1 MEIEIRFWG
10 NIGHYLPEG
19 NNRFSITRSLDKDT
33 TVQEVVKKLK
43 LPKELP
49 IIITVNGR
57 RVDTGCVLKDRD
69 VIAFFSST
77 GGG

>member
-1 MEIEIRFWG
+1 MEVEIKLWG

-19 NNRFSITRSLDKDT
+19 SSRFSLTRSLDKDT
-33 TVQEVVKKLK
+33 TVQEVVKELK
-43 LPKELP
+43 LPKELS

-57 RVDTGCVLKDRD
+57 RADASYILKDRD
-69 VIAFFSST
+69 VVALFLPT